1 VTRLLIIVNIIMFA
15 PLLYLTLF
23 PDDFTAFQFADSLY
37 GNFMMVPA
45 DILVGKNLHT
55 LLTSMFLHADVFH
68 IGGNMLFLYVFG
80 DNVEDTF
87 GHLRFL
93 IFYLTCGIVAD
104 MVHILSLTASLSF
117 LAPADL
123 LIPTLGASGAISGV
137 MGAYI
142 VLYPRARILALL
154 VFRFFYVTPVPA
166 MIFLGFWFL
175 LQLLYTFLDMGGGV
189 AYWAHIGGFA
199 AGVLIALFLKKAKAS
214 REERSPLSSLEQ
226 GSDDALNRQMV
237 RFSNASRKAELQS
250 ASTLGLHRGG
260 ASRSGL
266 LSLL

>member
-1 VTRLLIIVNIIMFA
+1 MIPLRDQIHSKTTPHVTRFLIIVNIIMFI
-15 PLLYLTLF
+15 PLLYLTFF
-23 PDDFTAFQFADSLY
+23 PDDLTTFQFVDSLY

-45 DILVGKNLHT
+45 DILAGRNLHT
-55 LLTSMFLHADVFH
+55 LLTSMFLHADIFH

-87 GHLRFL
+87 GHFRFL
-93 IFYLTCGIVAD
+93 LFYLACGFVAD
-104 MVHILSLTASLSF
+104 FTHILSLTAPTDF
-117 LAPADL
+117 LT
-123 LIPTLGASGAISGV
+123 PTLGASGAISAV

-166 MIFLGFWFL
+166 AIFLGFWFL

-199 AGVLIALFLKKAKAS
+199 AGVIIALFLKKA
-214 REERSPLSSLEQ
+214 RT
-226 GSDDALNRQMV
+226 
-237 RFSNASRKAELQS
+237 SRKEE
-250 ASTLGLHRGG
+250 
-260 ASRSGL
+260 GL
-266 LSLL
+266 LSNLQ